1 MPEYLLAV
9 EGMTCEH
16 CEEAIESALGALGAE
31 GPRADHRRGEV
42 RFSLEGD
49 PAAALEAVRAAG
61 YRPGELSTGTEG
73 DVAPRRPAPAGG
85 PAGRRRDFDFV
96 AVGSGSAA
104 FAAAIRASNLGARVA
119 MVEAATVG
127 GTCVNVGCIPSK
139 ALLAAAEA
147 YYRAGHHRFP
157 GVATAEMGVDWAG
170 LVAGKTE
177 IVTSLR
183 KEKYLEL
190 AESYGFEI
198 VTGHAAFTGADRLG
212 VEGRTLEADAFLL
225 ATGSAPFVPAIP
237 GLTGTGYLT
246 STTAMEL
253 ETLPESLVVIGGNYI
268 GLEMGQLFA
277 DLGVKV
283 TIVEARGRL
292 APAEE
297 PEVSAWITRVLADQG
312 IEVLTG
318 ARVLGVEP
326 TSPKPASPKT
336 ASPKTVRVEVGGA
349 HRELRAAE
357 ILVATGRRPVL
368 DGLGL
373 EVAGVG
379 VDGQGRLV
387 LDSQLRTTNPAI
399 WAAGDVTG
407 APQFVYVA
415 AAQGTL
421 AADNAVGGAAREMD
435 YTALPR
441 VTFTAPTIA
450 AVGLT
455 DEAAKAAGYDCECRV
470 LDLVHVPRA
479 RVNRDTRG
487 GVKVVAE
494 RGSGRVLGVSAVA
507 DGAGE
512 VILAGV
518 YAVKFGLSVADLAD
532 TWAPYLTMAESVK
545 LAAQTFTTDV
555 SKLSCCAA

>member
-1 MPEYLLAV
+1 MPEYLLSV

-16 CEEAIESALGALGAE
+16 CEKAIESALGALGAGE
-31 GPRADHRRGEV
+31 PRADHRRAEV
-42 RFSLEGD
+42 RFGLEED
-49 PAAALEAVRAAG
+49 PVAALDAVRAAG
-61 YRPGELSTGTEG
+61 YRPGELSVETEG
-73 DVAPRRPAPAGG
+73 ESGEHRRG
-85 PAGRRRDFDFV
+85 PGRRRRDFDFV
-96 AVGSGSAA
+96 TLGSGSAA
-104 FAAAIRASNLGARVA
+104 FAAAIRASNLGSRVA
-119 MVEAATVG
+119 MVEAATLG

-139 ALLAAAEA
+139 ALLAAAET
-147 YYRAGHHRFP
+147 YHRAGHHPFA
-157 GVATAEMGVDWAG
+157 GVATAEVGVDLAA
-170 LVAGKTE
+170 LMAGKDE
-177 IVTSLR
+177 IVGTLR
-183 KEKYLEL
+183 REKYLEL

-198 VTGHAAFTGADRLG
+198 ISGHAAFTGPDRLD
-212 VEGRTLEADAFLL
+212 VEGTTLSASAFLL
-225 ATGSAPFVPAIP
+225 ATGSAPFVPAVP
-237 GLTGTGYLT
+237 GLQEAGYLT
-246 STTAMEL
+246 STTATAL
-253 ETLPESLVVIGGNYI
+253 DRLPDSLVVIGGNYI

-283 TIVEARGRL
+283 AIVEALGRL
-292 APAEE
+292 APGEE
-297 PEVSAWITRVLADQG
+297 PEVSAWITQVLADQG
-312 IEVLTG
+312 IDVLTG

-326 TSPKPASPKT
+326 AC
-336 ASPKTVRVEVGGA
+336 PKTVQVEAGGA
-349 HRELRAAE
+349 RRGLQAAE

-373 EVAGVG
+373 DAAGVTL
-379 VDGQGRLV
+379 DRRGRLV
-387 LDSQLRTTNPAI
+387 LDGQLRTTNPAI

-407 APQFVYVA
+407 APQFVYLA

-441 VTFTAPTIA
+441 VTFTTPTIA

-455 DEAAKAAGYDCECRV
+455 DEAAQAAGYDCECRV

-487 GVKVVAE
+487 GIKVVAE
-494 RGSGRVLGVSAVA
+494 RGSGRVLGISAVA
-507 DGAGE
+507 EGAGD

-545 LAAQTFTTDV
+545 LAAQTFTADV